1 MKPSARANAAIESPV
16 SVTMPKQLRRQWPQL
31 ALLRLILVTASCWL
45 TVSCNGQAFE
55 KAGLTERAQ
64 AAALKD
70 AEPGVVATAPAG
82 LTYPDAGVETGDG
95 SQQVAAGATGMGQV
109 LTAADTVGPG
119 GDGYVGSGEFID
131 SARAMAAAIG
141 TEQVLTAADNLGPK
155 GDEYL
160 GSGEFIDSARAQWK
174 RPGVG
179 GNGEG
184 TILNFES
191 ADVREVIQTVLGEI
205 LQVNYAIDPD
215 IKGKITLHTSNP
227 IPRDAI
233 IPALESVLR
242 SSGMAL
248 VMVKGLYRVV
258 PEAHANGGAGA
269 PSTRIHQQIGYQHL
283 IVPLRYVSTK
293 SMMTVLEAVKPDKAL
308 VVADEPR
315 NMLLASGT
323 QFELENILETVKIYD
338 VDQLQGMSIG
348 VYPVRYSEAS
358 VIAGELKELFAD
370 ESSGLVAGMVR
381 IMSIDRLNMISVI
394 TPQEEYLGRAEE
406 WIQRLDQGTD
416 AGGRSMY
423 TYPVEHRRAE
433 HLATLLGELFSESEV
448 GHIAGSG
455 SGPDSPSPTRAADTG
470 QFGLAESATAAS
482 SSGSSAVKIVS
493 DSRNNSL
500 LILATRSDY
509 AKVRTAIRQMDVLPL
524 QVLIEASIMEVQL
537 TDELSYGLQWF
548 FNKNF
553 GNDWVGTGE
562 LFPVSVAPS
571 FSFTLFDD
579 AGAIRAV
586 LDLLAADRRLQVVSS
601 PSLLV
606 QDNHQAVIRVG
617 DEVPIRTSESQ
628 SLATSGLNPLVVS
641 EIEYRETGVLLE
653 VTPRVNAG
661 GLVTLEITQEVNGVN
676 ETTTSGIDSP
686 TIFQRSITTQV
697 ALATGETLYLGGL
710 INESEST
717 SASGIPGLRKIPW
730 LGALFGSES
739 QKTART
745 ELLVTITATA
755 IADKNAARTVTEEM
769 RRKMPAIFP
778 TEPDLQPV
786 SESSAETE
794 VPQG

>member
-1 MKPSARANAAIESPV
+1 MKHLARADAATESPV
-16 SVTMPKQLRRQWPQL
+16 SVTMPKQLRCQWPQL

-55 KAGLTERAQ
+55 KPGLTERAQ

-119 GDGYVGSGEFID
+119 GDEYVGSGEFID

-191 ADVREVIQTVLGEI
+191 ADIREVVETVLGDI
-205 LQVNYAIDPD
+205 LHVNYAIDPD

-227 IPRDAI
+227 IPQDAI

-628 SLATSGLNPLVVS
+628 SLATSGINPLVVS

>member
-1 MKPSARANAAIESPV
+1 
-16 SVTMPKQLRRQWPQL
+16 MPKQLRCQWPHR
-31 ALLRLILVTASCWL
+31 ALIRLILVTASCWL
-45 TVSCNGQAFE
+45 TVSCNGQAFG
-55 KAGLTERAQ
+55 KVGPTERAQ

-82 LTYPDAGVETGDG
+82 LTYSDAVVETADG
-95 SQQVAAGATGMGQV
+95 SQPVTAAATGG
-109 LTAADTVGPG
+109 
-119 GDGYVGSGEFID
+119 
-131 SARAMAAAIG
+131 
-141 TEQVLTAADNLGPK
+141 EQVLTAADNLGPK

-174 RPGVG
+174 RAGFV

-191 ADVREVIQTVLGEI
+191 ADVREVVKTVLGEI
-205 LQVNYAIDPD
+205 LHVNYAIDPD

-227 IPRDAI
+227 VPRDAI
-233 IPALESVLR
+233 IPILESVLR
-242 SSGMAL
+242 SSGIAL
-248 VMVKGLYRVV
+248 VMVNGLYRVV
-258 PEAHANGGAGA
+258 PEAHASSGAGA
-269 PSTRIHQQIGYQHL
+269 PSTRIQRQSGYQHL
-283 IVPLRYVSTK
+283 IIPLRYVSTK
-293 SMMTVLEAVKPDKAL
+293 SMTTVLEAVKPDKAL

-315 NMLLASGT
+315 NILLASGT
-323 QFELENILETVKIYD
+323 QFELESILETVKIYD

-348 VYPVRYSEAS
+348 IYPVRYSEAS
-358 VIAGELKELFAD
+358 VIAGELKEMFAD

-448 GHIAGSG
+448 AQIAGSG

-470 QFGLAESATAAS
+470 QFGLAGPATAAS

-509 AKVRTAIRQMDVLPL
+509 ARVRTAIRQMDVLPL
-524 QVLIEASIMEVQL
+524 QVLIEATIMEVQL

-562 LFPVSVAPS
+562 LFPISVDPS
-571 FSFTLFDD
+571 FTFTLFDD
-579 AGAIRAV
+579 NGAIRAV

-628 SLATSGLNPLVVS
+628 SLATSGINPLVVS

-686 TIFQRSITTQV
+686 TIFQRSINTQV
-697 ALATGETLYLGGL
+697 ALASGETLYLGGL

-739 QKTART
+739 KKTART

-755 IADKNAARTVTEEM
+755 IADKNAARAVTEEM
-769 RRKMPAIFP
+769 RRKMPAIFS
-778 TEPDLQPV
+778 TEPGLQPV
-786 SESSAETE
+786 SESNAETE
-794 VPQG
+794 IPQEIPQG